1 MAEFEKVI
9 LIKPQD
15 DEFDELRME
24 FAQML
29 KNQLSKGN
37 NGLLRTK
44 YITFGIEA
52 DSIREAKPKLER
64 IESDIL
70 NNFKILGVSAYPLN
84 GEERLQIM
92 YETFNQDSKVPFH
105 FLMMMCFGQD

>member
-1 MAEFEKVI
+1 MLRNRLLFTHQRFSISLIRLSDSMCRYYLSFINQHSNMAEFEKVI

-44 YITFGIEA
+44 YITFIA
-52 DSIREAKPKLER
+52 
-64 IESDIL
+64 
-70 NNFKILGVSAYPLN
+70 
-84 GEERLQIM
+84 
-92 YETFNQDSKVPFH
+92 
-105 FLMMMCFGQD
+105 